1 MDLYSGCRFGS
12 AETAIVATD
21 WGIWHTVTSNL
32 GAVHMHLGGYPQLS
46 EEGRRSVVERT
57 GILQAA
63 IEQAPKS
70 MALKT
75 HGLIGDNV
83 KWYEDVEELS
93 DRI

>member
-21 WGIWHTVTSNL
+21 WGIWRTVTFNL
-32 GAVHMHLGGYPQLS
+32 EAVHMHLGGCPQLT

-75 HGLIGDNV
+75 RRLIGDKV

>member
-1 MDLYSGCRFGS
+1 M
-12 AETAIVATD
+12 
-21 WGIWHTVTSNL
+21 TSNL
-32 GAVHMHLGGYPQLS
+32 EAVHNHLGGSPQLT

-57 GILQAA
+57 DILQAA

-75 HGLIGDNV
+75 HDLIGDKV
-83 KWYEDVEELS
+83 ERHEDAEELS